1 MPIIPTLL
9 VPTYQELE
17 KQLKKVEPF
26 FDYAHL
32 DIMDGIFVDNKS
44 FNYNQNK
51 NLKKYFNEEFKTKS
65 KFELHLMVKNP
76 LEEIAKW
83 KEVKNIFRVIF
94 HIEADDNPMETIA
107 KIRKNNWQTGIALN
121 PETPLS
127 KITPYLN
134 LVDVVLFMTVHPG
147 QQGALF
153 LPEVGEKIK
162 QTSQLN
168 IKPVIAIDGG
178 INAKNIAL
186 VKSWGVEIFNVGSAL
201 MKAENIQ
208 EEYNKLKQQI
218 NNN

>member
-1 MPIIPTLL
+1 MQITPTLL

-17 KQLKKVEPF
+17 KQLKQVEPF
-26 FDYAHL
+26 FDYAQL
-32 DIMDGIFVDNKS
+32 DIMDGQFVDNKS
-44 FNYNQNK
+44 FNYNENRDLSK
-51 NLKKYFNEEFKTKS
+51 FFNDETKTKL
-65 KFELHLMVKNP
+65 KYELHLMVQNP
-76 LEEIAKW
+76 LDEIIKW
-83 KEVKNIFRVIF
+83 KNVQHVFRVIF

-127 KITPYLN
+127 KITTYLN
-134 LVDVVLFMTVHPG
+134 LIDVVLFMTVHPG

-168 IKPVIAIDGG
+168 IKPLIAIDGG

-186 VKSWGVEIFNVGSAL
+186 VKSWGVEVFNIGSAL
-201 MKAENIQ
+201 MKTNNIKK
-208 EEYNKLKQQI
+208 EYQKLKQII
-218 NNN
+218 NS